1 MPQRWNEAG
10 HREYTGVGWYRTRF
24 SLPPLVPATGAYL
37 ELGKIADADEAF
49 LNGVKVGQ
57 TGDFPPGD
65 RGASQAFRRYRVA
78 SETLNWGGDNVLAL
92 RVFGG
97 GGGGGGLWS
106 LHRDAP
112 PRTWVVEGAPRWWT
126 VVLVNWEDEPLPMS
140 LPLAALGIAGARF
153 TAYDVWRDAPLADLK
168 DAVTVTLEPRSAL
181 TLGVRPAAARPLVIG
196 TTRHIVQGAID
207 VTEETWDATTR
218 RLAAKATNLDQR
230 PYAVT
235 VAVPKGMRPGTCKA
249 DVPCTVRRLETGH
262 AVIEWATG
270 GDGRDIKWEL
280 SFRSTTT
287 TRKGKG

>member
-1 MPQRWNEAG
+1 
-10 HREYTGVGWYRTRF
+10 
-24 SLPPLVPATGAYL
+24 
-37 ELGKIADADEAF
+37 
-49 LNGVKVGQ
+49 
-57 TGDFPPGD
+57 
-65 RGASQAFRRYRVA
+65 
-78 SETLNWGGDNVLAL
+78 
-92 RVFGG
+92 
-97 GGGGGGLWS
+97 
-106 LHRDAP
+106 
-112 PRTWVVEGAPRWWT
+112 
-126 VVLVNWEDEPLPMS
+126 MS

-249 DVPCTVRRLETGH
+249 DVPCTVRRLESGH
-262 AVIEWATG
+262 AVIEWPSG

-280 SFRSTTT
+280 SFRSTTSARS
-287 TRKGKG
+287 TRSHE